1 MKMLNIKKLA
11 ANLFG
16 AFCAKIMKI
25 QIFYRQKITTKF
37 LENQKEFSRKTKIM
51 KPTFMILLIK

>member
-1 MKMLNIKKLA
+1 MKMLNIEKLA

-25 QIFYRQKITTKF
+25 QIFCCQKRPNKF
-37 LENQKEFSRKTKIM
+37 LENQKEFSSKI
-51 KPTFMILLIK
+51 KLIKIK